1 MTTEPREDLTTPPP
15 PILNHVL
22 ATVELMGKRIY
33 IAFASEVFIAGAPF
47 LRLDIPL
54 PGGHS
59 HAYFIGAQSIYGVSP
74 MGAGELTESARVAN
88 ENTLAYAG
96 LLSPAERAR
105 FDQRQ
110 VQVRTRARLELP
122 AEEDDDPGQR
132 IGAF

>member
-1 MTTEPREDLTTPPP
+1 MTTEDLTADPP
-15 PILNHVL
+15 PILSQTL
-22 ATVELMGKRIY
+22 ATVELMGRRIY
-33 IAFASEVFIAGAPF
+33 IAFASEAFIAGAPF

-74 MGAGELTESARVAN
+74 MGADELTESARVAN

-105 FDQRQ
+105 FDLRQ
-110 VQVRTRARLELP
+110 AQVRAHLRLALEQPDDAARAERVRELH
-122 AEEDDDPGQR
+122 
-132 IGAF
+132 

>member
-1 MTTEPREDLTTPPP
+1 MTTEDLTADPP
-15 PILNHVL
+15 PILSQTL
-22 ATVELMGKRIY
+22 ATVELMGRRIY

-74 MGAGELTESARVAN
+74 MGADELTESARVAN

-105 FDQRQ
+105 FDLRQ
-110 VQVRTRARLELP
+110 AQVRSHARLALEQPDDAARAERVRELH
-122 AEEDDDPGQR
+122 
-132 IGAF
+132 